1 MTIDLQTLDRM
12 AFRFSPGRGPAVAA
26 SCMAATSQPLA
37 TLAAIDVM
45 RRGGNAVDAAISAA
59 AVLCV
64 AEPYATGIGGD
75 AFALVHVDGQ
85 CYGMDAAGPA
95 PMTAPRLPVPTV
107 GADSAVVPGAVAG
120 WQALSDRFGR
130 WGLDS
135 CLTYS
140 IDAAASGVA
149 AGFHASNVWKTF
161 GRAPAAFGEAPQVG
175 EVFRIP
181 ELGAS
186 LRAIAEGG
194 APAFYSG
201 RIARAIAEASW
212 LEESDLAAYSGAT
225 WVDPLRISYRG
236 VEVVELPP
244 PTQGIAALEGLALL
258 NTVEPTLV
266 NTVRCVALALEDAR
280 RTTRDG
286 ADVSD
291 LITEEFIKNRIQ
303 DDPPLRAEPSGGT
316 TYVSVVDDDGMAV
329 SFIQSLF
336 EPFGSGVVAP
346 GTGILLNNRAKC
358 FSVAGEVIPGRRPYH
373 TIIPGM
379 LQDGQTLV
387 GPFGVVGGFIQA
399 QAHVQLVSAI
409 VDDGLDPQ
417 AALDRPRFRTDDG
430 RLHLEEGLW
439 GRADELSKAGFDT
452 VLDDE
457 RIWFGGGQ
465 AIIVENGRILAGSD
479 PRMDGFAAGF

>member
-1 MTIDLQTLDRM
+1 
-12 AFRFSPGRGPAVAA
+12 
-26 SCMAATSQPLA
+26 MAATSQPLA
-37 TLAAIDVM
+37 TLAALDVL

-75 AFALVHVDGQ
+75 AFALLHAQGEV
-85 CYGMDAAGPA
+85 YALDAAGPA
-95 PMTAPRLPVPTV
+95 PSGAPRQPVPSV
-107 GADSAVVPGAVAG
+107 GGGSAVVPGAVAG

-135 CLTYS
+135 CLAYS
-140 IDAAASGVA
+140 IDAAESGVA
-149 AGFHASNVWKTF
+149 AGFHVSKTWRGFDRAPAVF
-161 GRAPAAFGEAPQVG
+161 GRAPRVG
-175 EVFRIP
+175 EVFRLP
-181 ELGAS
+181 DLAGS
-186 LRAIAEGG
+186 LRAIADGG
-194 APAFYSG
+194 AAALYTG
-201 RIARAIAEASW
+201 DIARAICEASW
-212 LEESDLAAYSGAT
+212 LEEDDLAGYTGAQ
-225 WVDPLRISYRG
+225 WVEPMRTSYRG
-236 VEVVELPP
+236 VDVIELPP

-258 NTVEPTLV
+258 NAVEPTLV
-266 NTVRCVALALEDAR
+266 NTVRCVSLALEDAKR
-280 RTTRDG
+280 VTRDG
-286 ADVSD
+286 ADVSE
-291 LITEEFIKNRIQ
+291 LISDEFVTTRLQ
-303 DDPPLRAEPSGGT
+303 DHPTLRPEMSGGT
-316 TYVSVVDDDGMAV
+316 TYLCVIDDDGMAA

-358 FSVAGEVIPGRRPYH
+358 FSVGGEVIPGRRPYH

-379 LQDGQTLV
+379 LQDGRALV

-399 QAHVQLVSAI
+399 QAHVQLVSAL

-417 AALDRPRFRTDDG
+417 GALDRPRFRTDDG

-439 GRADELSKAGFDT
+439 NRSDELSSAGFDT

-465 AIIVENGRILAGSD
+465 AIVVEDGRILAGSD

>member
-1 MTIDLQTLDRM
+1 MT
-12 AFRFSPGRGPAVAA
+12 FRFSPGRGPAVAA

-37 TLAAIDVM
+37 TLAALDVL

-75 AFALVHVDGQ
+75 AFALLHAQGEV
-85 CYGMDAAGPA
+85 YALDAAGPA
-95 PMTAPRLPVPTV
+95 PSAAPRQPVPSM
-107 GADSAVVPGAVAG
+107 GGNSAVVPGAVAG

-135 CLTYS
+135 CLAYS
-140 IDAAASGVA
+140 IDAAETGVA
-149 AGFHASNVWKTF
+149 AGFHASYTWRGFDRAPAVF
-161 GRAPAAFGEAPQVG
+161 GRAPRVG
-175 EVFRIP
+175 EVFRLP
-181 ELGAS
+181 DLAGS
-186 LRAIAEGG
+186 LRAIADGG
-194 APAFYSG
+194 AAALYEG
-201 RIARAIAEASW
+201 DIARAICEASW
-212 LEESDLAAYSGAT
+212 LEESDLAGYAGAQ
-225 WVDPLRISYRG
+225 WVDPLRTSYRG
-236 VEVVELPP
+236 VDVIELPP

-258 NTVEPTLV
+258 NAVEPTLV
-266 NTVRCVALALEDAR
+266 NTVRCVSLALEDAKCV
-280 RTTRDG
+280 TRDG
-286 ADVSD
+286 ADVSE
-291 LITEEFIKNRIQ
+291 LISDEFVTARLQ
-303 DDPPLRAEPSGGT
+303 DHPTLRAEMSGGT
-316 TYVSVVDDDGMAV
+316 TYLCVVDDDGLAI

-346 GTGILLNNRAKC
+346 DTGIVLNNRAKC
-358 FSVAGEVIPGRRPYH
+358 FSVGGEVIPGRRPYH

-379 LQDGQTLV
+379 LQDGRALV

-399 QAHVQLVSAI
+399 QAHVQLVSAL

-439 GRADELSKAGFDT
+439 NRSDELSSAGFDT
-452 VLDDE
+452 VLDEE

-465 AIIVENGRILAGSD
+465 AIVVDDGRILAGSD

>member
-1 MTIDLQTLDRM
+1 MKAGSTSQERMT
-12 AFRFSPGRGPAVAA
+12 FRFSPGRGPAVAA

-37 TLAAIDVM
+37 TLAALDVL

-75 AFALVHVDGQ
+75 AFALMHAQGEI
-85 CYGMDAAGPA
+85 YALDAAGPA
-95 PMTAPRLPVPTV
+95 PMAAPREPVPSV
-107 GADSAVVPGAVAG
+107 GGGSAVVPGAVAG

-135 CLTYS
+135 CLAYS
-140 IDAAASGVA
+140 IDAAEKGVA
-149 AGFHASNVWKTF
+149 AGFHVSNIWRAFDRAPDVF
-161 GRAPAAFGEAPQVG
+161 GRAPLVG
-175 EVFRIP
+175 EVFRLP
-181 ELGAS
+181 DLAGS
-186 LRAIAEGG
+186 LRAIADGG
-194 APAFYSG
+194 AAAFYTG
-201 RIARAIAEASW
+201 DIARAICEASW
-212 LEESDLAAYSGAT
+212 LQEDDLAGYTGAK
-225 WVDPLRISYRG
+225 WVDPLRTSYRG
-236 VEVVELPP
+236 VDVVELPP

-258 NTVEPTLV
+258 NAVEPTLV
-266 NTVRCVALALEDAR
+266 NTVRCVGLALEDAKR
-280 RTTRDG
+280 VTRDG
-286 ADVSD
+286 ADVSE
-291 LITEEFIKNRIQ
+291 LISDDFVTRRLQ
-303 DDPPLRAEPSGGT
+303 DHPTLQAEMSGGT
-316 TYVSVVDDDGMAV
+316 TYLCVIDDDGMAI

-346 GTGILLNNRAKC
+346 GTGILLNNRANC
-358 FSVAGEVIPGRRPYH
+358 FSVGGEVIPGRRPYH

-379 LQDGQTLV
+379 LQDGRTLV

-399 QAHVQLVSAI
+399 QAHVQLVSAL
-409 VDDGLDPQ
+409 VDDGLHPQ
-417 AALDRPRFRTDDG
+417 AALDRPRFRTDNG

-439 GRADELSKAGFDT
+439 NRSDELSNAGFDT

-465 AIIVENGRILAGSD
+465 AIMVEDGRILAGSD